1 MIESQAKVD
10 GFDLKILAAL
20 QKDSNLSQRELAE
33 KVGCRKMPAG
43 AVSSGFTRSE

>member
-10 GFDLKILAAL
+10 GVDLKILAAL

-33 KVGCRKMPAG
+33 R
-43 AVSSGFTRSE
+43 